1 MGHAS
6 YKQLSI
12 VSKNDAILGM
22 PKLNMET
29 NAVCGPCQLGKQ
41 TKAQHHATL
50 TIAMARPLELL
61 HVDLMGPT
69 RTESLGGKKYIMVVV
84 DNFTRFTWI
93 IMLQSKSKALITLSH
108 YIKGCKMK
116 KD

>member
-1 MGHAS
+1 MGYAS

-22 PKLNMET
+22 PKLSKVT
-29 NAVCGPCQLGKQ
+29 NDVCGLCQLGKQ

-50 TIAMARPLELL
+50 ITAMTRPLELL

-69 RTESLGGKKYIMVVV
+69 RIKSLGGKKYIMVVV
-84 DNFTRFTWI
+84 NNFTKFT
-93 IMLQSKSKALITLSH
+93 
-108 YIKGCKMK
+108 
-116 KD
+116 